1 MVVVKPKSEK
11 LLKLME
17 CIEEG
22 SSYMQENTM
31 VLWDK
36 VKHVKREI
44 ESGYI
49 TALHSHFYK
58 VIQTEVKKVRHK

>member
-1 MVVVKPKSEK
+1 
-11 LLKLME
+11 ME

-22 SSYMQENTM
+22 SSSMQENTM